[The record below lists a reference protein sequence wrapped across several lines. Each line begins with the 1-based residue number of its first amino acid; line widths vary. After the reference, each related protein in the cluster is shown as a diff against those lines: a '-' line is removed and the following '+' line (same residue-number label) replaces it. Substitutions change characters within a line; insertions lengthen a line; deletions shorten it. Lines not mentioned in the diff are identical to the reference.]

1 VSAVE
6 PRRRV
11 QIAAS
16 ILSADFAALGDA
28 VRAAERAG
36 ADRIHV
42 DVMDGH
48 FVPPITLGAG
58 VVDAVRRVTTLPIDV
73 HLMVSNPERHLE
85 AFAKAGATSLSIH
98 AEVAVHIHRALGQIR
113 SLGCEAG
120 VALNPGTPAD
130 ACAEIADLVDV
141 VVVMSVNPGYGGQAH
156 IPTVLPKVARVRTA
170 VAPREVRIDIDG
182 GIGPATAA
190 AAVRAGVDV
199 LVAGSAIFHA
209 REGIERAIAGLRA
222 AASAVAPWGAAST

>member
-1 VSAVE
+1 LSA
-6 PRRRV
+6 PADTRRV

-16 ILSADFAALGDA
+16 ILSADFTSLGDA

-36 ADRIHV
+36 ADRIHF

-58 VVDAVRRVTTLPIDV
+58 VVEALRGVTALPIDV
-73 HLMVSNPERHLE
+73 HLMVSNPERHLDT
-85 AFAKAGATSLSIH
+85 FAQAGATSITVH
-98 AEVAVHIHRALGQIR
+98 AEVAPHIYRLLGQIR
-113 SLGCEAG
+113 TLGCEAG

-130 ACAEIADLVDV
+130 ACREIADVIDV

-156 IPTVLPKVARVRTA
+156 IPAVLAKVGRIRAA
-170 VAPREVRIDIDG
+170 VGSHRVRIDIDG

-190 AAVRAGVDV
+190 GAVRAGVDV
-199 LVAGSAIFHA
+199 LVAGSAIFSA
-209 REGIERAIAGLRA
+209 PNGVEQAIARLRA
-222 AASAVAPWGAAST
+222 AIS

>member
-1 VSAVE
+1 MSA
-6 PRRRV
+6 PADTRRV

-16 ILSADFAALGDA
+16 ILSADFTSLGDA

-36 ADRIHV
+36 ADRIHF

-58 VVDAVRRVTTLPIDV
+58 VVEALRGVTALPIDV
-73 HLMVSNPERHLE
+73 HLMVSNPERHLDT
-85 AFAKAGATSLSIH
+85 FAQAGATSITVH
-98 AEVAVHIHRALGQIR
+98 AEVAPHIYRLLGQIR
-113 SLGCEAG
+113 TLGCEAG

-130 ACAEIADLVDV
+130 ACREIADVIDV

-156 IPTVLPKVARVRTA
+156 IPAVLAKVGRIRAA
-170 VAPREVRIDIDG
+170 VGSHRVRIDIDG

-190 AAVRAGVDV
+190 GAVRAGVDV
-199 LVAGSAIFHA
+199 LVAGSAIFSA
-209 REGIERAIAGLRA
+209 PNGVEQAIARLRA
-222 AASAVAPWGAAST
+222 AIS